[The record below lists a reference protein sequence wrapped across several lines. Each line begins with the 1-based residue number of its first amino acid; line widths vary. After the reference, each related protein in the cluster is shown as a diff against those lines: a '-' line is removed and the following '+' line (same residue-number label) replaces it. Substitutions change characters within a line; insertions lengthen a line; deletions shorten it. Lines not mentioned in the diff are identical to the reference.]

1 MNKDK
6 RLVHLYNEE
15 EHKIIQFI
23 EYKRLQ
29 VQGRSYVLLQ
39 PEDDMEQLVPFRIET
54 VNDEDGEE
62 EIFVYVVEQQ
72 ELDALEAAWNRL
84 HS

>member
-1 MNKDK
+1 MNRDK

-15 EHKIIQFI
+15 EQKVVQFI

-29 VQGRSYVLLQ
+29 VQGRFYVLLQ
-39 PEDDMEQLVPFRIET
+39 PEDDLEQLVPFRVET
-54 VNDEDGEE
+54 VTDEDGEE
-62 EIFVYVVEQQ
+62 EVFVYVVEQQ
-72 ELDALEAAWNRL
+72 ELDALEAAWNKL

>member
-1 MNKDK
+1 MSKDK

-15 EHKIIQFI
+15 EQKVVQFI

-39 PEDDMEQLVPFRIET
+39 PEDDLEQLVPFRVET
-54 VNDEDGEE
+54 VRDGDEE
-62 EIFVYVVEQQ
+62 EEVFVYVVEQQ
-72 ELDALEAAWNRL
+72 ELDALETAWNKL